1 MPPCS
6 EKPKPYQG
14 KSRAEIVA
22 LRQRHL
28 NPSLSSNLLYKE
40 PLLLTQGYMQW
51 LWDHTGKR
59 YLDMLA
65 GIVTVSVGHC
75 HPKVVAAAEHQ
86 LKRLWHTSNV
96 YLYPTVHEFA
106 EKLTAKLPG
115 VLLHQ

>member
-1 MPPCS
+1 MHLKVLQVPSLGRLSSQWGIWTSRQIATSIPEMPPCS
-6 EKPKPYQG
+6 EKLKPYQG
-14 KSRAEIVA
+14 KSHAEIVA

-75 HPKVVAAAEHQ
+75 H
-86 LKRLWHTSNV
+86 L
-96 YLYPTVHEFA
+96 
-106 EKLTAKLPG
+106 
-115 VLLHQ
+115 